1 MINNETIFRV
11 MSTCMQDAMV
21 MMNSEGSITFWNN
34 AAVKLFGW
42 SESEALG
49 KELHY
54 LITPAG
60 YRQAYEKA
68 MVEFRKSGKG
78 AAIGKTLELQALCK
92 EGKEFPV
99 ELSLTATKVS
109 GAWNSVGI
117 IRDISDRKQ
126 AEKLLKTSN
135 ERLELTIRGSNN
147 GLWDWPDIKIDKQW
161 WSSRFFKL
169 IGYGPDELPASYSIF
184 GRLLH
189 PEDRDKTLQAEEAH
203 LKEHKPYDVECR
215 MLSGSGEYRWFRS
228 RGQAIWDEQGGPL
241 RMSGS
246 IVDITR
252 QKQIT
257 AQLHEAR
264 DELYDILDFSK
275 IETTGERQ
283 AAFVAS
289 K

>member
-1 MINNETIFRV
+1 

-34 AAVKLFGW
+34 AAAKLFGW

-54 LITPAG
+54 LIAPAR
-60 YRQAYEKA
+60 YRQAFEKA
-68 MVEFRKSGKG
+68 MVGFRKSGKD
-78 AAIGKTLELQALCK
+78 AAIGKTLELWALRK
-92 EGKEFPV
+92 DGKEFPV
-99 ELSLTATKVS
+99 ELSLAATKVS
-109 GAWNSVGI
+109 GAWNSIGI
-117 IRDISDRKQ
+117 IRDISDRKH
-126 AEKLLKTSN
+126 AEELLKTSN
-135 ERLELTIRGSNN
+135 ERLELAIRGSND
-147 GLWDWPDIKIDKQW
+147 GLWDWPDIKIDEQW
-161 WSSRFFKL
+161 WSPRFFEL
-169 IGYGPDELPASYSIF
+169 IGYEPDGIAASYSIF

-189 PEDRDKTLQAEEAH
+189 PEDRDNTLQAEEEH

-228 RGQAIWDEQGGPL
+228 RGQAIWDDQGGPL

-275 IETTGERQ
+275 IETTRERQ
-283 AAFVAS
+283 ASFVAP